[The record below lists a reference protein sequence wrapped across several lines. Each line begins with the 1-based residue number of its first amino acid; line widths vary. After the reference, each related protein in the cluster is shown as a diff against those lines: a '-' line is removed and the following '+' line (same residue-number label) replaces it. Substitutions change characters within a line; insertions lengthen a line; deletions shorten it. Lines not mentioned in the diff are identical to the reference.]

1 MKYAQM
7 ENRYDAAS
15 NALGRVQTRVF
26 IAVWASGLTALTV
39 VVVSSI
45 LASRSDNKYTGVEA
59 YQTWYARVFPASISV
74 NDPVHPENESRR
86 EY

>member
-1 MKYAQM
+1 MQT
-7 ENRYDAAS
+7 RYDAAS
-15 NALGRVQTRVF
+15 NALGRVQTRVV
-26 IAVWASGLTALTV
+26 IVEWASPSGLTALTV